1 MSVVPPDA
9 VVLVPCLAEAF
20 QDLADPPSLADPV
33 AFNDH
38 QVANLAW
45 SRILRTRL
53 SFLHM

>member
-1 MSVVPPDA
+1 
-9 VVLVPCLAEAF
+9 VLVPCLAEAF